1 MLQRLLFAEASGRQQ
16 QEERQPPDPQRL
28 LQGEMLT
35 RFSNQGCVIL
45 GIDVGGTKTAVLLG
59 TRDGEVLQR
68 REFASQATR
77 GFEALY
83 RDIVDCAAEF
93 GGYDEIG
100 VSIGGPVDSQRGV
113 VQSPPNLPGW
123 DDIPLAALLRERFGK
138 PCYVE
143 HDGKSGA
150 LAEWMFG
157 AGRGCSDMVFLTLGT
172 GLGAGIIANGQLLR
186 GAANCA
192 GEVGHWRL
200 AEDGPLAYGKR
211 GSWEGLS
218 SGSGLAVHRDIAL
231 AARALGQG
239 LALLIDLLAPERI
252 VLGNLARR
260 LGPAFV
266 EQALAVVAAESLPAL
281 AGRCSVVLNALGDSI
296 GDVAA
301 LSAAVYHGGKHA

>member
-1 MLQRLLFAEASGRQQ
+1 M
-16 QEERQPPDPQRL
+16 
-28 LQGEMLT
+28 
-35 RFSNQGCVIL
+35 IL

-59 TRDGEVLQR
+59 TREGEVLQR
-68 REFASQATR
+68 REFPSQAQR
-77 GFEALY
+77 GFQALY
-83 RDIVDCAAEF
+83 DDIVACAADF
-93 GGYDEIG
+93 GGYAEIG
-100 VSIGGPVDSQRGV
+100 VSIGGPVDWQRGI

-123 DDIPLAALLRERFGK
+123 DDIPLSTLLGERFGK

-143 HDGKSGA
+143 HDGKTGA

-172 GLGAGIIANGQLLR
+172 GLGAGVIANGQLLR

-192 GEVGHWRL
+192 GEVGHWRI
-200 AEDGPLAYGKR
+200 ADDGPPAYGKR

-218 SGSGLAVHRDIAL
+218 SGSGLAQHGDIAL
-231 AARALGQG
+231 AGRALGKG

-260 LGPAFV
+260 LGGAFV
-266 EQALAVVAAESLPAL
+266 DPALDVIREEALPAL
-281 AGRCSVVLNALGDSI
+281 ARRCSVVVSELGDAI